1 MKRNAM
7 FLIVAALVATLT
19 SAVACGS
26 APAAEPR
33 IVEVE
38 KIVEVEVVKEIP
50 VEKVIE
56 VVKEV
61 PVEKVVEVEV
71 IKEVPIEV
79 EKIVKVEVVKEVPIE
94 VEKVVEVVKEVPVE
108 KIVEVVVTA
117 TPTHHSASRPT
128 STPVPDTA
136 TALPQNT
143 RVTLDVGV
151 RHSCAL
157 RESGEIV
164 CWGDNEYG
172 QSSPPVGRFIS
183 ISGGGWYGCALRENG
198 SAACWGY
205 NKNGQTAAKGGRFT
219 SIYAD
224 GRHACALRESG
235 EIVCWGDN
243 EHGRASHPNG
253 HFTSVVDACALR
265 ENGEIVCWGDNE
277 HGRANPP
284 SGRFTSISEAYD
296 VYCALRGNGTGVCWG
311 KDISGTL
318 DIDGPFTSISVG
330 WAHTCAL
337 DSKGEAICWG
347 RSDEGQTNAPGGR
360 FTSISA
366 GTINTCGLRESGK
379 IVCWGDN
386 EHGQSS
392 PPDGRFAQ
400 PSAKAQSGQSVA
412 AGASFDAASILARF
426 STTDAA
432 EGEAR
437 ANAANEIIAQYESGD
452 ADVQRVTELMNKLAP
467 ELSADERRR
476 AVNNLSRLA
485 DGGEW
490 NKRKTSDAV
499 EQLAVIITGNE
510 VSGEQRIAAA
520 KELVDLYDKGEL
532 DGDRALGLL
541 DVIAAEL
548 SIEERRQAAG
558 ALAKLSADGDLR
570 GVDKMAAAGEVFRL
584 VTGVPLNAE
593 QRAGAAVDLAGLG
606 VRVFGQGQFDDQEV
620 DNAVTIIKDALSGN
634 LTSGSLSNI
643 LGFGN

>member
-1 MKRNAM
+1 MKRNAL
-7 FLIVAALVATLT
+7 FLIAAALVAMLT

-26 APAAEPR
+26 DPAEPR
-33 IVEVE
+33 IIEVE

-50 VEKVIE
+50 VEKVVE

-71 IKEVPIEV
+71 IKEVPVEV

-117 TPTHHSASRPT
+117 TPTHHSAA
-128 STPVPDTA
+128 TA
-136 TALPQNT
+136 TPIPTATEFPPKDT
-143 RVTLDVGV
+143 RVTLSAGWNHTCALRESGDVVCWGDNKNGRTSPPGGRYISISAGAAHTCGLRENGSAACWGHNGYGQTNAPGGRFTSIYTGRVHTCALREDGKVVCWGNNFSGESAPPSGRFTSISTGSSHTCALRGNGSVLCWGYNEFGQAESPSGRFTSIDAGGNHTCVLRGNGTGLCWGSGISGV
-151 RHSCAL
+151 VDIDGPFTSISVGDGYTCALDSKGEAVCWGRSDEGQTSAPSGRFTSISAGKQHTCGL

-172 QSSPPVGRFIS
+172 QSSPP
-183 ISGGGWYGCALRENG
+183 
-198 SAACWGY
+198 
-205 NKNGQTAAKGGRFT
+205 
-219 SIYAD
+219 
-224 GRHACALRESG
+224 
-235 EIVCWGDN
+235 
-243 EHGRASHPNG
+243 
-253 HFTSVVDACALR
+253 
-265 ENGEIVCWGDNE
+265 
-277 HGRANPP
+277 
-284 SGRFTSISEAYD
+284 
-296 VYCALRGNGTGVCWG
+296 
-311 KDISGTL
+311 
-318 DIDGPFTSISVG
+318 
-330 WAHTCAL
+330 
-337 DSKGEAICWG
+337 
-347 RSDEGQTNAPGGR
+347 
-360 FTSISA
+360 
-366 GTINTCGLRESGK
+366 
-379 IVCWGDN
+379 
-386 EHGQSS
+386 
-392 PPDGRFAQ
+392 DGRFAQ
-400 PSAKAQSGQSVA
+400 PSARAQSGQSA
-412 AGASFDAASILARF
+412 AAASFDAASILASF

-437 ANAANEIIAQYESGD
+437 ANAASEIIAQYESGD

-490 NKRKTSDAV
+490 DKRKTSDAV

-510 VSGEQRIAAA
+510 VSGAQRIAAA
-520 KELVDLYDKGEL
+520 KDLVDLYDKGEL

-558 ALAKLSADGDLR
+558 ALAKLSADSDLR

-593 QRAGAAVDLAGLG
+593 QRVGAAVDLAGLG

>member
-1 MKRNAM
+1 MKRNAL
-7 FLIVAALVATLT
+7 FLIAAALVAMLT

-38 KIVEVEVVKEIP
+38 KIVEVEVVKEVP

-71 IKEVPIEV
+71 IKEIPVEV

-117 TPTHHSASRPT
+117 TPTHSASRPT
-128 STPVPDTA
+128 ATPVPDHSAIT
-136 TALPQNT
+136 PNT
-143 RVTLDVGV
+143 RSDTLSAAGYTT
-151 RHSCAL
+151 CAL
-157 RESGEIV
+157 RESGEAVCWGDNEHGQSSPPSGRFISISAGGRYGCALRENGSAACWGYNENGETAAKGGYFTSIYADGRHVCALRENGEIV

-172 QSSPPVGRFIS
+172 QSSPP
-183 ISGGGWYGCALRENG
+183 
-198 SAACWGY
+198 
-205 NKNGQTAAKGGRFT
+205 
-219 SIYAD
+219 
-224 GRHACALRESG
+224 
-235 EIVCWGDN
+235 
-243 EHGRASHPNG
+243 
-253 HFTSVVDACALR
+253 
-265 ENGEIVCWGDNE
+265 
-277 HGRANPP
+277 
-284 SGRFTSISEAYD
+284 
-296 VYCALRGNGTGVCWG
+296 
-311 KDISGTL
+311 
-318 DIDGPFTSISVG
+318 
-330 WAHTCAL
+330 
-337 DSKGEAICWG
+337 
-347 RSDEGQTNAPGGR
+347 
-360 FTSISA
+360 
-366 GTINTCGLRESGK
+366 
-379 IVCWGDN
+379 
-386 EHGQSS
+386 
-392 PPDGRFAQ
+392 DGRFAQ
-400 PSAKAQSGQSVA
+400 PSARAQSVQSA
-412 AGASFDAASILARF
+412 AAASFDAASILARF

-485 DGGEW
+485 DGDEW
-490 NKRKTSDAV
+490 NERKTSDAV

-570 GVDKMAAAGEVFRL
+570 GVDKMAAASEVFRL

-593 QRAGAAVDLAGLG
+593 QRVGAAVDLAGLG